1 MNVYNTWHMC
11 QLIKNNSMTKRKDLH
26 AGYKIDGYWWRK
38 ALSIGGTY
46 SERLSAAWSESNIK
60 KNQKSVWSE
69 SNELIL
75 FWSSNG

>member
-38 ALSIGGTY
+38 ALSIGGIY
-46 SERLSAAWSESNIK
+46 SELLSAAWSESNVKKKISTEWIK
-60 KNQKSVWSE
+60 WIDS
-69 SNELIL
+69 IL
-75 FWSSNG
+75 EF